1 MVTYVMLMK
10 LTATGA
16 ANVDGLPQFIQALQ
30 EMVSSNGGTTLLACA
45 TLGAYD
51 LVLAADLPD
60 DGAAMI
66 LAADIAE
73 GGQVSTETLKSF
85 TLPGLEE
92 IWRIR
97 K

>member
-10 LTATGA
+10 LTAKGA
-16 ANVDGLPQFIQALQ
+16 GDVDALPQFIETLQ
-30 EMVSSNGGTTLLACA
+30 EMVSSKDGTTLLACA

-51 LVLAADLPD
+51 LVLAAELPD

-73 GGQVSTETLKSF
+73 GGRVSTETLKSF

-92 IWRIR
+92 MWTIR
-97 K
+97 R